1 MIIYY
6 KDRVKQVDMQH
17 FIKAFNMDVL
27 CSCAYGINTDSVNNP
42 GHPFVVNIKKILNMN
57 INIGRVLSML
67 APKVA
72 RLFNIEFF
80 DSKAINFFTQQS
92 EMILMETKIDGNYG
106 KLTLLRLILVIFQII
121 RLGEQANLQQLIMRA
136 NKGTGTNDCM
146 TTDEMISQV
155 LMFLIVGSDTTATAL
170 SHIIYSLA
178 QNKVCQDKLYEEIK
192 DADQLSYDK
201 IIELKYL
208 KALIDET
215 LRLYP
220 PLIHMPR
227 VCVKD
232 TQLNGKNSFIIL
244 VNGIGLQI
252 VHGLV

>member
-106 KLTLLRLILVIFQII
+106 KLTLLRLILVIF
-121 RLGEQANLQQLIMRA
+121 
-136 NKGTGTNDCM
+136 
-146 TTDEMISQV
+146 
-155 LMFLIVGSDTTATAL
+155 
-170 SHIIYSLA
+170 
-178 QNKVCQDKLYEEIK
+178 
-192 DADQLSYDK
+192 
-201 IIELKYL
+201 
-208 KALIDET
+208 
-215 LRLYP
+215 
-220 PLIHMPR
+220 
-227 VCVKD
+227 
-232 TQLNGKNSFIIL
+232 
-244 VNGIGLQI
+244 
-252 VHGLV
+252 